1 MLCTVVGEFHAIFVL
16 KVYVTFFDEELE
28 CFSEHTL
35 ERKGEKK
42 YNIIPKKKKKEGRK
56 EGRKETESSVKG
68 KWIVISAEFV
78 NKSTKHLKKN
88 KIPMKHQIY

>member
-56 EGRKETESSVKG
+56 EKNGVVRKR
-68 KWIVISAEFV
+68 
-78 NKSTKHLKKN
+78 KKDYN
-88 KIPMKHQIY
+88 ICGICK

>member
-42 YNIIPKKKKKEGRK
+42 YNIIPKKKKKRRK
-56 EGRKETESSVKG
+56 EG
-68 KWIVISAEFV
+68 
-78 NKSTKHLKKN
+78 KKRSR
-88 KIPMKHQIY
+88 Q